1 MAALDLVMKEM
12 CAIRGFRR
20 FDGSDFYM
28 HCVDVANFLISY
40 GITDRDA
47 IVGAL
52 LHDMIE
58 DVPGY
63 TEEGLAVLFG
73 EKPARYV
80 SLVSKK
86 PDCDYHDPAILIG
99 YLDEISADVY
109 AAAIKTADRMHNMS
123 TLFEAG
129 IEKRYRKAI
138 ETETYFIPF
147 FKQCRKR
154 YPRYES
160 LFQAAKTHIQP
171 LIFEIKSHYADYCEL
186 SRLRERNEEDQCADL

>member
-58 DVPGY
+58 DVECFASSSTASFRSSHGR
-63 TEEGLAVLFG
+63 TLRCA
-73 EKPARYV
+73 KRAATDRV
-80 SLVSKK
+80 SRA
-86 PDCDYHDPAILIG
+86 C
-99 YLDEISADVY
+99 
-109 AAAIKTADRMHNMS
+109 
-123 TLFEAG
+123 
-129 IEKRYRKAI
+129 
-138 ETETYFIPF
+138 
-147 FKQCRKR
+147 
-154 YPRYES
+154 
-160 LFQAAKTHIQP
+160 
-171 LIFEIKSHYADYCEL
+171 
-186 SRLRERNEEDQCADL
+186 

>member
-86 PDCDYHDPAILIG
+86 PDCDYHDPAVQIG
-99 YLDEISADVY
+99 RAHV
-109 AAAIKTADRMHNMS
+109 
-123 TLFEAG
+123 
-129 IEKRYRKAI
+129 
-138 ETETYFIPF
+138 
-147 FKQCRKR
+147 
-154 YPRYES
+154 
-160 LFQAAKTHIQP
+160 
-171 LIFEIKSHYADYCEL
+171 
-186 SRLRERNEEDQCADL
+186 